1 MSGYGG
7 GGGNMGRPKK
17 HPSDTARGQRELKR
31 EAKLAQRADKA
42 RKEDEKKRLSGL
54 GLCKTPDGEVTTNSQ
69 AGRLYGDKGKDSGHL
84 GKDSGHL
91 GKVFGA
97 KGAVSGLKGG
107 VSGVK
112 AWEGA
117 SSEDRAARK
126 EAGNTR
132 GR

>member
-1 MSGYGG
+1 
-7 GGGNMGRPKK
+7 MGRPKK

-31 EAKLAQRADKA
+31 EAKLALRADKA
-42 RKEDEKKRLSGL
+42 RKQDEKRRLSGL
-54 GLCKTPDGEVTTNSQ
+54 GLCVIPDGEVTTNSQ
-69 AGRLYGDKGKDSGHL
+69 AGRLYGDQGKDSGHL

-97 KGAVSGLKGG
+97 KGAVSGLKGRVSG
-107 VSGVK
+107 VKGGESGVK

>member
-1 MSGYGG
+1 MGG

-17 HPSDTARGQRELKR
+17 HPSNTARGQRELKK
-31 EAKLAQRADKA
+31 EAKLALRADKA
-42 RKEDEKKRLSGL
+42 RKQDEKRRLSGL
-54 GLCKTPDGEVTTNSQ
+54 GLCVTPDGEVTTNSQ

-84 GKDSGHL
+84 G
-91 GKVFGA
+91 
-97 KGAVSGLKGG
+97 AVSGVKGG
-107 VSGVK
+107 VSGVE